1 MILDEQAKNETSLE
15 DDDYCLQ
22 EDSESD
28 SFDDKRKTND
38 TSLNSSENN
47 KNPEKIREDRG
58 HECNPHIQKKIET
71 EDSEGLHHNK
81 KSNLF
86 NEVIQNYIKKE
97 PGRNSQPC
105 FSLLE
110 ILEKTITSKN
120 KKIRKTVI

>member
-15 DDDYCLQ
+15 DDYYSLQ

-28 SFDDKRKTND
+28 SFEDKRETND

-47 KNPEKIREDRG
+47 ENLKKIGEEYNPQ
-58 HECNPHIQKKIET
+58 IQKKIEA

>member
-28 SFDDKRKTND
+28 SFDDKRETND

-47 KNPEKIREDRG
+47 KNLEKIRE
-58 HECNPHIQKKIET
+58 ECNPQIQRKIEA